1 MGMLLWEQ
9 VRPERRGRR
18 TPLLR
23 LEEGERPP
31 LGIIVA
37 DQAGTRLRGAVPA
50 LRATERCGLWTT
62 PETDEGGLYVIDTSA
77 VDPAEGLAWWAWI
90 GLARTSEEERA
101 RLTALLGDPNLPI
114 EDRTRI
120 QEAVMDGQLS
130 ATPVEQETASQRVR
144 REGRLESLLELV
156 REVAP
161 ERLAQF
167 SAITDVQ
174 QLQRAVLKLL
184 KG

>member
-1 MGMLLWEQ
+1 
-9 VRPERRGRR
+9 
-18 TPLLR
+18 
-23 LEEGERPP
+23 
-31 LGIIVA
+31 
-37 DQAGTRLRGAVPA
+37 
-50 LRATERCGLWTT
+50 
-62 PETDEGGLYVIDTSA
+62 
-77 VDPAEGLAWWAWI
+77 
-90 GLARTSEEERA
+90 
-101 RLTALLGDPNLPI
+101 
-114 EDRTRI
+114 
-120 QEAVMDGQLS
+120 MDGQLS